1 MRRSRETAHRHGKG
15 QGPERDDAQPDAD
28 RKWSIENGPE
38 EKEKA
43 SFLAHLK
50 RKANERPESS
60 TYPRYN
66 TVRSDYH
73 ESYVEDREPL
83 KPEKPDEAGFAG
95 PQGNTRHFD
104 LQSDSD
110 SVWTNSSTSDT
121 DKSESNP
128 AIDPGSKSHM
138 IPDQLGNMILDR
150 TRNIWLKKEGQHEL
164 QDAEEDPFADIPDL
178 PVDGIKELQMR
189 RLRPRKTR
197 DPKLAGWEE
206 RSPTSSSQRVGSGKH
221 GPTEDVEQARL
232 NKFYRNTRSKF

>member
-1 MRRSRETAHRHGKG
+1 MRRSRETVHRHGEG
-15 QGPERDDAQPDAD
+15 AGPERDDAQPDAD

-38 EKEKA
+38 EKKKA

-95 PQGNTRHFD
+95 PQGNAHHFE

-110 SVWTNSSTSDT
+110 SEWTNSSTSDT
-121 DKSESNP
+121 DDDNTP
-128 AIDPGSKSHM
+128 ATDFDSIGHT
-138 IPDQLGNMILDR
+138 IPDQVGNMILDR
-150 TRNIWLKKEGQHEL
+150 ARNVWLKSERQHEL
-164 QDAEEDPFADIPDL
+164 QDDEQDPFADIPDL
-178 PVDGIKELQMR
+178 PVDGIQELQMQ
-189 RLRPRKTR
+189 RLRPGKTR

-206 RSPTSSSQRVGSGKH
+206 RSLTSPSQRLKPGKH
-221 GPTEDVEQARL
+221 GPTEGVEQARS
-232 NKFYRNTRSKF
+232 KESYHGSKFNF